1 MFLIIHPTLNT
12 ALWLRAAMI
21 SYKFGNPII
30 SRSQF
35 NQAVI
40 FHDHYLVII
49 RKEERLLFLQDWVSV
64 CGCILCNYQTY

>member
-12 ALWLRAAMI
+12 AVWKLRAAVV

-35 NQAVI
+35 NQAVVPR
-40 FHDHYLVII
+40 DHYLIII
-49 RKEERLLFLQDWVSV
+49 R
-64 CGCILCNYQTY
+64 